1 MINIGPSPAQ
11 GVLHCSVC
19 TFTLCHSCREELIPL
34 RLNGDDCPMLPGIGP
49 ESCRSFCHR
58 TWDGVTCGTDG
69 FQCLSCVDTEARQ
82 RDLEAIEAERLRLAE
97 AETMRIERIR
107 QEEQRLEQLR
117 QEQLRQEQLR
127 QEQLRQEQLR
137 QEQLR
142 QEQLRQEQLR
152 QEQQRLEE
160 QRLERILKE
169 EQQRLE
175 RKQKE
180 EQQRKEAQ
188 ELAAALST
196 AKQTAE
202 KMHAEILAKRAKAAE
217 EARLVRRKLD
227 EWAETFCVA
236 RWVQVTKKG
245 PHCNKFAAVLAS
257 PSEDGALKIRLFRNQ
272 VCP

>member
-117 QEQLRQEQLR
+117 QEQLRQEQ
-127 QEQLRQEQLR
+127 
-137 QEQLR
+137 
-142 QEQLRQEQLR
+142 
-152 QEQQRLEE
+152 QRLEE

-245 PHCNKFAAVLAS
+245 PHCNKFAVVLAS

>member
-1 MINIGPSPAQ
+1 M
-11 GVLHCSVC
+11 
-19 TFTLCHSCREELIPL
+19 

-82 RDLEAIEAERLRLAE
+82 RDLEAIEAERMRLAE
-97 AETMRIERIR
+97 AEKMRIERVR
-107 QEEQRLEQLR
+107 QEEQRLEQQRL
-117 QEQLRQEQLR
+117 
-127 QEQLRQEQLR
+127 
-137 QEQLR
+137 
-142 QEQLRQEQLR
+142 
-152 QEQQRLEE
+152 EQQRLE
-160 QRLERILKE
+160 RIQKE

-196 AKQTAE
+196 AKQSAE
-202 KMHAEILAKRAKAAE
+202 KMRAEILAKRAKAAE
-217 EARLVRRKLD
+217 EARLVRQKLD
-227 EWAETFCVA
+227 EWSETFCVA

-245 PHCNKFAAVLAS
+245 PHCNKFAVVLAS